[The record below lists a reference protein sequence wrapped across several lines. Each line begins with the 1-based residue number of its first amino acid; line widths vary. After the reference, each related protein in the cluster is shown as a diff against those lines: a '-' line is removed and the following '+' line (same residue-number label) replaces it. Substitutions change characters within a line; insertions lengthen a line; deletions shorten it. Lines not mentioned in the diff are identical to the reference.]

1 VGGRVPFPC
10 SCSWLDSSVGICSE
24 LGENFG
30 SSSFVVVG
38 LGLVYSGTVRMQLDV
53 ILKWPGE

>member
-1 VGGRVPFPC
+1 
-10 SCSWLDSSVGICSE
+10 
-24 LGENFG
+24 
-30 SSSFVVVG
+30 VVVG